1 MELTVTILAA
11 VMVATT
17 AFYLLQVYKFDLQMM
32 QQNSYRNDRY
42 FKWWRMSKDY
52 ASMSRISDLAVFLLL
67 VSMFPKVVTLPIAII
82 VFAIKAAILLK
93 KKYKKPLV
101 MTKRVWRLLSTMI
114 VATLVVAALSCSPHA
129 DAGINITAA
138 GAALTAIAVLSW
150 GVLALCN
157 AAMQPVE
164 KSINNNY
171 VNDARRII
179 GEMPSLKVVGITGS
193 YGKTS
198 TKHYLNRIL
207 SEQFNV
213 VMTPGSF
220 NTPMGVTRTIREMLK
235 PYTEIFIC
243 EMGAKQRGDI
253 KEICDIVHPQYG
265 IITAVGEQHM
275 ESFKSI
281 ENVQRTK
288 FELADALPADGFCVV
303 NDDFPYVANREVDNT
318 SCLRYAVQATANA
331 DYTARNIEYSEHGT
345 RFDVA
350 DKKGGTV
357 MSLETRLVGE
367 CNISN
372 LLAAVIMAMKLGV
385 PADKIRYA
393 VSQIEQV
400 EHRLNMKRTPGG
412 VTIIDDAF
420 NSNPHGSRMALDV
433 LARMTRGKRI
443 VVTPGMIELGNRQ
456 QALNE
461 AFGEHIAETVDV
473 AIVVGQYNRDAIVE
487 GIKKSGTFNDDN
499 LIVVDSFAEAQQR
512 LASLLQMGDTVLYEN
527 DLPDTFK

>member
-1 MELTVTILAA
+1 MELTLTILAA
-11 VMVATT
+11 VMAATT

-42 FKWWRMSKDY
+42 FKWWHMSKDY

-67 VSMFPKVVTLPIAII
+67 VSMFPKVVTLPIAIA
-82 VFAIKAAILLK
+82 VFAAKAAALLK

-101 MTKRVWRLLSTMI
+101 MTKRVWRLLTAMT
-114 VATLVVAALSCSPHA
+114 VVTLVVAALACSPSA
-129 DAGINITAA
+129 DAAVNITAI
-138 GAALTAIAVLSW
+138 GAALTAMAVLSW
-150 GVLALCN
+150 GVIAVAN

-164 KSINNNY
+164 KSINNSY
-171 VNDARRII
+171 VNDAKRII
-179 GEMPSLKVVGITGS
+179 NEMPSLKVVGITGS

-213 VMTPGSF
+213 VMTPGSY
-220 NTPMGVTRTIREMLK
+220 NTPMGVTRTVRELLK

-243 EMGAKQRGDI
+243 EMGAKQIGDI

-275 ESFKSI
+275 ESFKTI

-288 FELADALPADGFCVV
+288 FELADALPAEGFCVV
-303 NDDFPYVANREVDNT
+303 NDDFPYVANRDISNT
-318 SCLRYAVQATANA
+318 ACLRYAVQATGHA
-331 DYTARNIEYSEHGT
+331 DYSARNIEYSEHGT
-345 RFDVA
+345 RFDLA
-350 DKKGGTV
+350 DAKGDTILT
-357 MSLETRLVGE
+357 LETRLVGE

-372 LLAAVIMAMKLGV
+372 LLAAVIVAMRLGV
-385 PADKIRYA
+385 PAEKIRYA

-433 LARMTRGKRI
+433 LARMNRGKRI
-443 VVTPGMIELGNRQ
+443 VVTPGMIELGDRQ

-461 AFGEHIAETVDV
+461 AFGEHVAETVDV
-473 AIVVGQYNRDAIVE
+473 AIVVGQYNRDAIVA
-487 GIKKSGTFNDDN
+487 GIKKSGKLNEEN
-499 LIVVDSFAEAQQR
+499 LVIVDSFAEAQQR
-512 LASLLQMGDTVLYEN
+512 LATILKPGDTILYEN